1 MIVYSV
7 SGGRFSGCEMSGC
20 DTPAV
25 TGEAGAAA
33 GAEEAGE
40 AAGAGEAG
48 EAGAAK
54 DGTEIPCRVPT

>member
-1 MIVYSV
+1 
-7 SGGRFSGCEMSGC
+7 MSGC
-20 DTPAV
+20 DTPEV

-48 EAGAAK
+48 EAGVAK